1 MEISEQ
7 GTSRRQALRDLGLG
21 LGVLTVGTA
30 TLTLDSLLPAAAASK
45 PVTTTTTA
53 AKEEGLSEADLLAFL
68 ESVELA
74 AAATYD
80 TALGGTLVGANA
92 ATLSQVRDHHR
103 QHAQAV
109 AGLAGAAAEGKANP
123 KLVQVT
129 HDQLG
134 QAHTSEALIK
144 VLGDLEGALA
154 ATHLLALG
162 RVVTPA
168 HQSTLASILP
178 VESQH
183 ALVLGQIQGRPLTD
197 LVPNFEIVD
206 RAVPPETFPLKETAK

>member
-7 GTSRRQALRDLGLG
+7 GTSRRLALRDLGLG

-30 TLTLDSLLPAAAASK
+30 TLTLDSLLPAAAASES
-45 PVTTTTTA
+45 VTTTTTA
-53 AKEEGLSEADLLAFL
+53 AKDEGLSEPDLLAFL

-74 AAATYD
+74 AATTYD

-92 ATLSQVRDHHR
+92 ATLGQVRDHHR

-109 AGLAGAAAEGKANP
+109 AGLAGTAAGGKANP

-134 QAHTSEALIK
+134 QAHTSEALLK
-144 VLGDLEGALA
+144 VLADLEGALA

-162 RVVTPA
+162 RVMKPA
-168 HQSTLASILP
+168 HQTALASILP

-183 ALVLGQIQGRPLTD
+183 AVALGQTQGRSLAD
-197 LVPNFEIVD
+197 LVPSFEIVD
-206 RAVPPETFPLKETAK
+206 RAMPPESFPLQEAAQ